1 MEWFAEKQVTSRND
15 RFARNLGFLDRE
27 EKILYPWTR
36 QDSVFAKSVPWEQ
49 QGIDEMGRILNCPRC
64 QKDGVL
70 RSLPRSIRERLA
82 SFVFVAPFKCPSCSH
97 RFLVSRLWLD
107 HPTHPM
113 DRREHLRIPVRLYL
127 SFSGGKVRGEG
138 TVLDLSMGGCI
149 IKSETL
155 VHTDDIFYLQLSL
168 SEGDLP
174 LEVAAMVRSI
184 SARGIA
190 FKFLRAAQ
198 ENKRLLA
205 FVQAQIPDQP
215 GKLSSKVDA
224 AA

>member
-1 MEWFAEKQVTSRND
+1 
-15 RFARNLGFLDRE
+15 
-27 EKILYPWTR
+27 
-36 QDSVFAKSVPWEQ
+36 
-49 QGIDEMGRILNCPRC
+49 MGRILNCPRC
-64 QKDGVL
+64 RKDGML
-70 RSLPRSIRERLA
+70 QSHPQSPREHLA
-82 SFVFVAPFKCPSCSH
+82 SFIFVAPFKCPSCSH
-97 RFLVSRLWLD
+97 RFLASRLWLD

-149 IKSETL
+149 IKSETQ
-155 VHTDDIFYLQLSL
+155 VHTDDIFYLQLTL
-168 SEGDLP
+168 SEGDPP
-174 LEVAAMVRSI
+174 LEVAGMVRSV
-184 SARGIA
+184 SPRGIA

-215 GKLSSKVDA
+215 DKSSSKVGVA
-224 AA
+224 A

>member
-1 MEWFAEKQVTSRND
+1 
-15 RFARNLGFLDRE
+15 
-27 EKILYPWTR
+27 
-36 QDSVFAKSVPWEQ
+36 
-49 QGIDEMGRILNCPRC
+49 MGRILKCPRC
-64 QKDGVL
+64 EKNGVM
-70 RSLPRSIRERLA
+70 RSHPQSPREHFA
-82 SFVFVAPFKCPSCSH
+82 SFLFVAPFLCSSCSH
-97 RFLVSRLWLD
+97 RFLASYFWLD
-107 HPTHPM
+107 HPTHPI

-149 IKSETL
+149 IKSETQ

-168 SEGDLP
+168 GEGELP
-174 LEVAAMVRSI
+174 LEVAAMVRTV

-205 FVQAQIPDQP
+205 FVQAHTSDQP
-215 GKLSSKVDA
+215 SKSSVNAGA